1 MAQRNFMIKN
11 GLRVGDSDL
20 FVTSGGTT
28 VKNLTVGNVS
38 IPSTIGSDDQILKVV
53 SGSLAFASIA
63 EMEDSDLSKVA
74 NLQNKVDSLINRLDS
89 DDADRQIGTL
99 VIDSD
104 GQILL
109 NTNDDIANSGTLT
122 IDSDGDILFLTGNDT
137 IDSVGNAILSLRAD
151 RDSDSSKL
159 GKINEVIN
167 RLDSDSTAIQSL
179 ATNTRTDLDSDSI
192 IIQQLKTAVNANTA
206 ARTSSSIDDNGDATA
221 ITIDSNEDVGI
232 GTSSPAEKLAVNGNM
247 RLQSGNN
254 PARIQY
260 FNSDAA
266 YSLGTSGGAS
276 ISFHDVSGSQE
287 IAFETHYSGN
297 SHAERARISKEG
309 NVGIGTGSP
318 STKLEVSG
326 ASNSTATFIKPQGA
340 LPDNNDNAGLYVLHQ
355 GTAGT
360 GLRVR
365 TDNALTGSNFAHILV
380 NNASASINAFQV
392 SQYGSGLIAKFDK
405 SGTTAMQIDNSG
417 HVTMP
422 NQPAFLVRPSSN
434 QLNVATDDVIA
445 FGTEVFDRGA
455 DFTSNTF
462 TAPVGGLYN
471 LTVSIRADNLDVG
484 AQFTRI
490 FMDTSNRNYF
500 SIFDVGGLS
509 SDPSHWTLIVSVL
522 ADMDAN
528 DTVSIKWSQAGGANQ
543 ADIDTDSYFSGYLV
557 A

>member
-206 ARTSSSIDDNGDATA
+206 ARTSSSIDDNG
-221 ITIDSNEDVGI
+221 I

-297 SHAERARISKEG
+297 S
-309 NVGIGTGSP
+309 
-318 STKLEVSG
+318 
-326 ASNSTATFIKPQGA
+326 
-340 LPDNNDNAGLYVLHQ
+340 
-355 GTAGT
+355 
-360 GLRVR
+360 
-365 TDNALTGSNFAHILV
+365 
-380 NNASASINAFQV
+380 
-392 SQYGSGLIAKFDK
+392 
-405 SGTTAMQIDNSG
+405 
-417 HVTMP
+417 
-422 NQPAFLVRPSSN
+422 
-434 QLNVATDDVIA
+434 
-445 FGTEVFDRGA
+445 
-455 DFTSNTF
+455 
-462 TAPVGGLYN
+462 
-471 LTVSIRADNLDVG
+471 
-484 AQFTRI
+484 
-490 FMDTSNRNYF
+490 
-500 SIFDVGGLS
+500 
-509 SDPSHWTLIVSVL
+509 
-522 ADMDAN
+522 
-528 DTVSIKWSQAGGANQ
+528 
-543 ADIDTDSYFSGYLV
+543 
-557 A
+557 